1 MSDFIIPIF
10 ILLVILVGLF
20 EKKNVHSLFIEGAK
34 EGVKT
39 AYNIFPYIFAIS
51 IISGLLNDTK
61 ILDNISIFGI
71 SGKLLPLILMKPLS
85 GGASTSIVVDI
96 FKNFGTDSFMGMVA
110 SILMASTET
119 TLYVISIL
127 SSKVKIKDLKIVIIA
142 GLIGD
147 IAAVISTIFIVN
159 FII

>member
-1 MSDFIIPIF
+1 MSNYIVPIF
-10 ILLVILVGLF
+10 ILIIIIVGII
-20 EKKNVHSLFIEGAK
+20 ERKNVYTLFIEGAK
-34 EGVKT
+34 DGLKT
-39 AYNIFPYIFAIS
+39 VYNIFPYIFAIT
-51 IISGLLNDTK
+51 IIAGLINDTK
-61 ILDNISIFGI
+61 ILENISIFGI
-71 SGKLLPLILMKPLS
+71 TGNLLPLILMKPLS

-96 FKNFGTDSFMGMVA
+96 FKNVGPDTFVGMVA

-147 IAAVISTIFIVN
+147 LAAIISTMVIVN
-159 FII
+159 YIL

>member
-1 MSDFIIPIF
+1 MSNYIVPIF
-10 ILLVILVGLF
+10 ILIIIIVGII
-20 EKKNVHSLFIEGAK
+20 ERKNVYTLFIEGAK
-34 EGVKT
+34 DGLKT
-39 AYNIFPYIFAIS
+39 VYNIFPYIFAIT
-51 IISGLLNDTK
+51 IISGLINDTK
-61 ILDNISIFGI
+61 ILENISIFGI
-71 SGKLLPLILMKPLS
+71 TGNLLPLILTKPLS

-96 FKNFGTDSFMGMVA
+96 FKNIGPDTFIGLVA

-147 IAAVISTIFIVN
+147 LAAVILTIIIVN
-159 FII
+159 FML